1 MGLSFYNIKKWTKM
15 LTGKSIMHVNQDM
28 GKCYVPGKIE
38 GYFNNLTDKVLKDP
52 ETLKNETIPVTTDE
66 KAGKVHFPV
75 AIIQYGLGAYDLYL
89 MDHRKI
95 YLDQFWR
102 CVDYISK
109 HQLENGAW
117 DNFGFVYPDAPYGSM
132 CQGEACSLLL
142 RAYKESGDSEYLSQA
157 IRAIDFMLLPLC
169 DGGTSEYKGDDLF
182 LYEFTNKPVV
192 LNGWIF
198 SLFGLH
204 ELAVVTSEQ
213 KYEDNLNKT
222 VQTLKKNLHIFDNGY
237 WSMYDMGNKIASPF
251 YHNLHVA
258 QMQALAET
266 FHSRIFVNYYK
277 KFKEYQV
284 NKLNEIRAFAKKAFQ
299 KITEK

>member
-1 MGLSFYNIKKWTKM
+1 M

-28 GKCYVPGKIE
+28 GKCYVPGEIK

-52 ETLKNETIPVTTDE
+52 ETLKKRTIPVTTDE
-66 KAGKVHFPV
+66 KAGKVYFPV

-89 MDHRKI
+89 MSHKKI

-102 CVDYISK
+102 CVDYISE

-117 DNFGFVYPDAPYGSM
+117 NNFGFVYPDAPYGAM

-142 RAYKESGDSEYLSQA
+142 RAHKESGNNKYLSQA
-157 IRAIDFMLLPLC
+157 KRAIDFMLIPLRE
-169 DGGTSEYKGDDLF
+169 GGTSEYKGDDLY

-198 SLFGLH
+198 SLFGLY
-204 ELAVVTSEQ
+204 ELAVVTRGQ
-213 KYEDNLNKT
+213 KYEDNLERT
-222 VQTLKKNLHIFDNGY
+222 VQTLIRTLPIFDNGY
-237 WSMYDMGNKIASPF
+237 WSMYDMGKRIASPF

-258 QMQALAET
+258 QMQALTET
-266 FHSRIFVNYYK
+266 FHSKIFLDYYK
-277 KFKEYQV
+277 KFKGYQA
-284 NKLNEIRAFAKKAFQ
+284 NKSNEIRAFIKKAFQ
-299 KITEK
+299 KLTEK